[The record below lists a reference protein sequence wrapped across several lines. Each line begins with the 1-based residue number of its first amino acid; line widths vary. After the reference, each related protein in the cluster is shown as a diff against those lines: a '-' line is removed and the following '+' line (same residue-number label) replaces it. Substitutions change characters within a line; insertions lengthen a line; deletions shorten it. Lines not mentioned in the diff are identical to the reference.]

1 MDCTYSLAFVTS
13 SMIAASALWN
23 ATSSIA
29 RSTAASVSPAQPER
43 AASAGSSPSGA
54 GTAPSKYFPSIPS
67 VRFRRFPS
75 LSASSELARLT
86 SSFSEKSPSRPKETS
101 RSRK

>member
-1 MDCTYSLAFVTS
+1 MPCTYSFARVTS

-29 RSTAASVSPAQPER
+29 DSTASRVRFAWPDRS
-43 AASAGSSPSGA
+43 ASAGSPPSGA

-75 LSASSELARLT
+75 LSASSELARLI
-86 SSFSEKSPSRPKETS
+86 SSFSEKSPSSPKETS
-101 RSRK
+101 RRRK